1 MKPND
6 RTLSEVGKMLEEIR
20 DAGLGCLIS
29 HPDRTWRLHVWPQK
43 PLPGLSGVDLVL
55 HSRAEVI
62 DCLRLLVLG
71 IRIGRTH

>member
-1 MKPND
+1 MRPND
-6 RTLSEVGKMLEEIR
+6 RTLSEVGRLLEEIR

-29 HPDRTWRLHVWPQK
+29 HPDRTWRLHVWSNK
-43 PLPGLSGVDLVL
+43 PGLSGVDLVL

>member
-1 MKPND
+1 MND
-6 RTLSEVGKMLEEIR
+6 RTFSEVSRLLEEIR

-29 HPDRTWRLHVWPQK
+29 HPDRNWRLHVWPNK
-43 PLPGLSGVDLVL
+43 PLPGLNGVDLVL

-71 IRIGRTH
+71 IRIGRAH